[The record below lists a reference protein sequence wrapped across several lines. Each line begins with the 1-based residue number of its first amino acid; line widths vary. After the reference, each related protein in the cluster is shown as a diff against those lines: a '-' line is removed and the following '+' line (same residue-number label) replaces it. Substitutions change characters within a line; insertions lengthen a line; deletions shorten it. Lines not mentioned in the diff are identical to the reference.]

1 MKPLSLSPATLYVS
15 LSIETMS
22 VEPLPDEINYYEM

>member
-15 LSIETMS
+15 LSIENMS
-22 VEPLPDEINYYEM
+22 VESLPDEINYYEM